1 MFHQQKNKT
10 QKNQTADVTIKEQL
24 TLHLVTTFHIS
35 QKLVAQYFVMVK
47 LKYYVRTF
55 FGKFD
60 SPFSSFYKDRVCLIY
75 LPKYFPLFQA
85 SNLQLLF

>member
-47 LKYYVRTF
+47 LK
-55 FGKFD
+55 
-60 SPFSSFYKDRVCLIY
+60 
-75 LPKYFPLFQA
+75 
-85 SNLQLLF
+85 